1 MYDLIVVGGGPAGSM
16 CARKAASQGLDVLLL
31 EKERVPRKKL
41 CGGALSARVTEVLDF
56 TIQSVVQHEIHCALV
71 HAPSGRKVTI
81 VRDDTKGYLIKRS
94 EFDSLLLD
102 RARSAG
108 VEIIDGAD
116 VLAVEQLKKGIRV
129 LTSGD
134 SYRGRMLVGADGV
147 NSTVGRAVGLR
158 ERWPDD
164 RVALCIA
171 ADIALPAAEIQ
182 RVMSSESTGG
192 HLAIELYPWIM
203 EHGYSWCFPKR
214 NEISLGIGY
223 TLKYGVQNIRDA
235 WKKFVERF
243 EREKDIVLD
252 IDRVRA
258 HRVSLAKFDGR
269 LATRRTMLVGDAA
282 GLASPVTGEGI
293 YYAIKSGLI
302 AGQVASEVVRNK
314 DYRLIRAYENRLKG
328 ELKTEFSA
336 ANFVSSAV
344 YKSYRNVNLI
354 CELAE
359 HDPIMQDLIVD
370 FALGTRSISKVR
382 LGITKRMIMRYPLK
396 ALKLLR

>member
-16 CARKAASQGLDVLLL
+16 CARNAAAQGLDVLLL
-31 EKERVPRKKL
+31 EGERLPRSKL
-41 CGGALSARVTEVLDF
+41 CGGALSARVAGALDF
-56 TIQSVVQHEIHCALV
+56 DIRPTVQHEIHCAVV

-81 VRDDTKGYLIKRS
+81 VRDDTKGYLIKRN

-108 VEIIDGAD
+108 VEIIDGVK
-116 VLAVEQLKKGIRV
+116 VLAVDHPKKGIRV

-158 ERWPDD
+158 ERWPGD

-171 ADIALPAAEIQ
+171 ADVALPASELR

-203 EHGYSWCFPKR
+203 DHGYGWCFPKR

-235 WKKFVERF
+235 WKKFVDRF
-243 EREKDIVLD
+243 QREKDVVLD

-258 HRVSLAKFDGR
+258 HRVPLAKFDGP
-269 LATRRTMLVGDAA
+269 LTTRRTMLVGDAA

-293 YYAIKSGLI
+293 YYAIKSGII
-302 AGQVASEVVRNK
+302 AGQVASETVRNK
-314 DYRLIRAYENRLKG
+314 DYRLIRGYEKKLKK
-328 ELKTEFSA
+328 EFKTEFSA
-336 ANFVSSAV
+336 ANFVSNVV
-344 YKSYRNVNLI
+344 YKSCRNVEVI
-354 CELAE
+354 CEIAE
-359 HDPIMQDLIVD
+359 KDHAMQDLMID
-370 FALGTRSISKVR
+370 LAIGTRSISKIR
-382 LGITKRMIMRYPLK
+382 LGITKRMIARYPLR